1 MKTASEYVTYNGERF
16 YLQTSG
22 RYYLSGKKTA
32 EVRILHR
39 RIWSDVNG
47 PIPDGMI
54 VHHKDGDWRN
64 NDISNLELMPPVNH
78 NAMHM
83 RERWCDDDQK
93 SAFLSGLE
101 KAREAAKAWHA
112 SPEGLLWHSEN
123 GKKAFAARKQEEAV
137 CLACSGV
144 FLTYWKTKAKF
155 CSKSCQNKTLYQAH
169 KTSSRNCDMCGSEF
183 VANKYKKTAYC
194 SRTCSNR
201 HRSVKVRL
209 ECAEA

>member
-1 MKTASEYVTYNGERF
+1 MTAVSDYVTYNGERF
-16 YLQTSG
+16 YLQSSG
-22 RYYLSGKKTA
+22 RYYSSGDKSA
-32 EVRILHR
+32 DVRLLHR

-47 PIPDGMI
+47 TIPDGMI

-64 NDISNLELMPPVNH
+64 NDIGNLELMLFADH
-78 NAMHM
+78 GSMHM

-93 SAFLSGLE
+93 SAFISGLE

-112 SPEGLLWHSEN
+112 SPEGLKWHSEN
-123 GKKAFAARKQEEAV
+123 GKKVFAARKQEEAV
-137 CLACSGV
+137 CSVCSGV

-155 CSKSCQNKTLYQAH
+155 CSKSCQNKTLYEAH

-183 VANKYKKTAYC
+183 IANKYRKTAYC

-201 HRSVKVRL
+201 HRSVRIKL
-209 ECAEA
+209 ECAEV